1 MPAFEEGAALKE
13 QGECAENFEVHD
25 PKNVGTF
32 GVCGTLLYCAQI
44 LNEAFMSSLQCVLT
58 FLSASLSPLFFVW
71 GPWIVFCLHLLGNEA
86 FKFGKM
92 PEAIALYDRAVV
104 ILEKGDAL
112 GGGHVSHRKRV
123 QIY

>member
-44 LNEAFMSSLQCVLT
+44 LCLTFMSSLAIFSDILVCLL
-58 FLSASLSPLFFVW
+58 FRPSFSSRAPGLSSAYIF
-71 GPWIVFCLHLLGNEA
+71 
-86 FKFGKM
+86 
-92 PEAIALYDRAVV
+92 
-104 ILEKGDAL
+104 
-112 GGGHVSHRKRV
+112 
-123 QIY
+123 